1 MPQYL
6 TIQGVAVHPEK
17 KKKVINTKLHNMPQ
31 SLITK
36 RKKSEIEWSRK
47 KKKNCNQHTL
57 TAINMKTLD

>member
-17 KKKVINTKLHNMPQ
+17 KKKSNKHQASQHASKPNN
-31 SLITK
+31 
-36 RKKSEIEWSRK
+36 KKKKIWNRMEQE

-57 TAINMKTLD
+57 TAINMKALD

>member
-47 KKKNCNQHTL
+47 KKK
-57 TAINMKTLD
+57 TAISIP

>member
-17 KKKVINTKLHNMPQ
+17 KKRSNNNKLHNMPQ

-36 RKKSEIEWSRK
+36 RKKI
-47 KKKNCNQHTL
+47 
-57 TAINMKTLD
+57 